1 MLTLKFLYGT
11 FVSYSIVLITQSA
24 DVCWDRFDVN
34 LRNSC
39 LRGEWQQRYYFD
51 HDSLTCQLF
60 LTDNSRLIAL
70 LSDDGCRSSSRNIFN
85 DLLTCQWLCSEQ
97 TRYKTRACLEDFDE
111 HYRDECNGGSWR
123 QSFYFDKQKMR
134 CTPFWYDGC
143 TAASANLFPDLSSC
157 MQTCESSVGELSSE
171 VTRQKLSFG
180 SELSGQTTSS
190 PFAHQPSTHA
200 HRHHL
205 QRPKQQSTL
214 TTTTTKRPMYR
225 PGAVIYQGSGSKS
238 QVAKS
243 EDSQVTFQLKESE
256 NPCEHTNPCA
266 NNGTC
271 VYDKL
276 RKNYHC
282 ECVDGYRNQN
292 CTELDDRDPCARQPC
307 RNGATCTN
315 KPNKEKLGITFDCF
329 CPVGFGGTTC
339 EEQPCEPNPCNNNGT
354 CRVTKG
360 NGELF
365 FCDCPVEWG
374 GRLCAVPIPNVNARK
389 YGKNVQ
395 LLSSGKAEWIQD
407 LIQHK
412 QRDRDRTFDSKSLNS
427 LEYNGNYTEPDDGL
441 THLGNGSDIH
451 SKLHQSRTL
460 RLPAGST
467 AEESSAPG
475 SQPFQ
480 RLLIAIC
487 LFCFHIR

>member
-1 MLTLKFLYGT
+1 MSTLKFLYGS
-11 FVSYSIVLITQSA
+11 FVSYSLVLITRSA

-39 LRGEWQQRYYFD
+39 LRGKQPFFLQRPFDLGEWQQRYYFD
-51 HDSLTCQLF
+51 HDSLTY
-60 LTDNSRLIAL
+60 
-70 LSDDGCRSSSRNIFN
+70 DGCRSSSKNI
-85 DLLTCQWLCSEQ
+85 EQ

-143 TAASANLFPDLSSC
+143 TAASANLFPDLQSC

-171 VTRQKLSFG
+171 VTSRKLSFG
-180 SELSGQTTSS
+180 GELSGQTTSS
-190 PFAHQPSTHA
+190 PFAHQPFTHA
-200 HRHHL
+200 HRQHL
-205 QRPKQQSTL
+205 QRPKQQSTF
-214 TTTTTKRPMYR
+214 TTTKRPMYR
-225 PGAVIYQGSGSKS
+225 PGPAIYQGSDSKS

-243 EDSQVTFQLKESE
+243 KDSKLAFQLKESE

-276 RKNYHC
+276 KKNYHC

-307 RNGATCTN
+307 HNGATCTN
-315 KPNKEKLGITFDCF
+315 KPSKEKLGITFDCF
-329 CPVGFGGTTC
+329 CAIGYGGPTC

-365 FCDCPVEWG
+365 FCDCPNEWG
-374 GRLCAVPIPNVNARK
+374 GRMCAVPIPNVSARK

-412 QRDRDRTFDSKSLNS
+412 QRGRDRSFDSKGLNM
-427 LEYNGNYTEPDDGL
+427 EYNGNYTEPDDGL
-441 THLGNGSDIH
+441 THLVNGSDIH

-467 AEESSAPG
+467 AEESSAHV
-475 SQPFQ
+475 SRPFQ
-480 RLLIAIC
+480 RLFIAIC
-487 LFCFHIR
+487 LFYFHIR